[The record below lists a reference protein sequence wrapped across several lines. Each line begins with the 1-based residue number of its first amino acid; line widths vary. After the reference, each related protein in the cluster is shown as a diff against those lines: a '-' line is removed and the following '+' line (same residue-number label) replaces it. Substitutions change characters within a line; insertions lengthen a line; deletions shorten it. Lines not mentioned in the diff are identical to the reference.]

1 VSNDDRLDQVLRA
14 IQASDDGDAPADNAI
29 LSKQLGLTLIEV
41 AECLDDAKERALIWG
56 HRGGTKPG
64 PWFSELEVTVQ
75 GRRFLSGR
83 TQIPS

>member
-1 VSNDDRLDQVLRA
+1 MSSDERLDVILRA

-29 LSKQLGLTLIEV
+29 LAAELGWSLVDV
-41 AECLDDAKERALIWG
+41 ALCLDEAKERALIWG

-75 GRRFLSGR
+75 GRRFLSAR
-83 TQIPS
+83 P

>member
-1 VSNDDRLDQVLRA
+1 VSSDDQLAAVLRV
-14 IQASDDGDAPADNAI
+14 IQACDEGDALADNTI
-29 LSKQLGLTLIEV
+29 LAAQLGWTLVDV

-75 GRRFLSGR
+75 GKRFLTAHS
-83 TQIPS
+83 